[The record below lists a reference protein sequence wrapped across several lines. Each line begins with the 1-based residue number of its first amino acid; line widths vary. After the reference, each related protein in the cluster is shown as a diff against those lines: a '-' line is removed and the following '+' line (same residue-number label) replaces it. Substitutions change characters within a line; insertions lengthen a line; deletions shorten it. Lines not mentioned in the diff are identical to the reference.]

1 MCKNCFTFVSDKGLQ
16 KSPCLREVVAV
27 AGKMSVAE
35 RLLRL
40 SMEESSTEKLVNI
53 KPEMKLDPVMVEDSI
68 PGNDF
73 ECLGEGCS
81 VKDVVGVLRSV
92 VRLLSDQMAHMGRVS
107 DEYSQ
112 YWPVSLRLTQLILV
126 LLLGSILVSLWSC
139 QFCRLGDLVSRLC
152 RGALCWVGSFR
163 CIRLGS
169 ESDSSETELRN
180 RGNASVLR
188 GEGDHVHEPA
198 MELLDRL
205 SRGELQSA
213 VLASLSGASSRVLSD
228 SSEVSFL
235 HSFFFSLSEF

>member
-1 MCKNCFTFVSDKGLQ
+1 
-16 KSPCLREVVAV
+16 
-27 AGKMSVAE
+27 MSVAE
-35 RLLRL
+35 RLLKL
-40 SMEESSTEKLVNI
+40 SMSQASTEKTVEFSPAELR
-53 KPEMKLDPVMVEDSI
+53 LDPLIEDSV
-68 PGNDF
+68 PGSDGF

-81 VKDVVGVLRSV
+81 VKDVVSVLRSV
-92 VRLLSDQMAHMGRVS
+92 VRLLSDQMDHMGRVS

-163 CIRLGS
+163 CIRLGT

-180 RGNASVLR
+180 RGNSSVLR
-188 GEGDHVHEPA
+188 SDGDHAQDPA
-198 MELLDRL
+198 LELLDRI

-213 VLASLSGASSRVLSD
+213 VLSSLSASSCVLSD